1 MAISPVDGA
10 GMPDNKEQ
18 EKPQV
23 LIADDSKVIR
33 KSIIK
38 MLGDDYTVLE
48 AADGME
54 ALEML
59 QANNQIRL
67 LFSDLGM
74 PRMDGYEL
82 LAAVR
87 SSEDE
92 GLAEIP
98 VIIVTGQEDTEEAK
112 EKLLELGATDLIGK
126 PFHSAELKSRTRS
139 YISLARKVK
148 KLEEASP
155 IDKATGLATPDYFKQ
170 QTEITF
176 SLSKRHGHD
185 VTLARIN
192 IENFAVLN
200 AEYGK
205 AVMHKI
211 IATVGKLLRADM
223 RKEDLAAHLGDDRFA
238 LMLPCA
244 DPEGANEVMDRI
256 RQRLTKM
263 DLRIG
268 DKVAHIAFSAG
279 IISQPVT
286 EESGHYSQM
295 LALAEEALQQALAKG
310 KEQTVTLQPEEEP
323 EPAAEPELKAA
334 KIDIQI
340 DELLE
345 QMADGTAEL
354 SNEQLALAVRKFLP
368 LLSRADQKLKLGL
381 AKVVLHLHKTLK

>member
-1 MAISPVDGA
+1 
-10 GMPDNKEQ
+10 MPDNNEK

-38 MLGDDYTVLE
+38 MLGDEYTVLE

-59 QANNQIRL
+59 QQNHEIRL

-82 LAAVR
+82 LAAIR
-87 SSEDE
+87 SDEDE

-98 VIIVTGQEDTEEAK
+98 VIIVTGKEDTEAAK
-112 EKLLELGATDLIGK
+112 ERMIELGATDLIGK

-139 YISLARKVK
+139 YISLARKVR
-148 KLEEASP
+148 KLEQASP
-155 IDKATGLATPDYFKQ
+155 IDKASGLATADYFKQ

-185 VTLARIN
+185 ITLARIN
-192 IENFAVLN
+192 IENYTELH

-205 AVMHKI
+205 AVVAKI
-211 IATVGKLLRADM
+211 IATIGKLLRGDM
-223 RKEDLAAHLGDDRFA
+223 RKEDVAAHLGDERFA

-244 DPEGANEVMDRI
+244 DPDGANEAMSRI
-256 RQRLTKM
+256 RQRLARM

-279 IISQPVT
+279 IVSLPVNDD
-286 EESGHYSQM
+286 M
-295 LALAEEALQQALAKG
+295 ADFAALMAQAEEALQQALAKG
-310 KEQTVTLQPEEEP
+310 KEQTVILQPSEEPVPRPEP
-323 EPAAEPELKAA
+323 EPVQ
-334 KIDIQI
+334 ISISI
-340 DELLE
+340 DELLG
-345 QMADGTAEL
+345 QLTAGTSEL
-354 SNEQLALAVRKFLP
+354 SNEQLTLALKKFLP
-368 LLSRADQKLKLGL
+368 LLSRADQRLKLGL
-381 AKVVLHLHKTLK
+381 GKVVLMLHKSLK

>member
-1 MAISPVDGA
+1 
-10 GMPDNKEQ
+10 MPDNNEK

-38 MLGDDYTVLE
+38 MLGDEYTVLE

-59 QANNQIRL
+59 QQNHEIRL

-82 LAAVR
+82 LAAIR
-87 SSEDE
+87 SDEDE

-98 VIIVTGQEDTEEAK
+98 VIIVTGKEDTEAAK
-112 EKLLELGATDLIGK
+112 ERMIELGATDLIGK

-139 YISLARKVK
+139 YISLARKVR
-148 KLEEASP
+148 KLEQASP
-155 IDKATGLATPDYFKQ
+155 IDKASGLATADYFKQ

-185 VTLARIN
+185 ITLARIN
-192 IENFAVLN
+192 IENYAELH

-205 AVMHKI
+205 AVVAKI
-211 IATVGKLLRADM
+211 IATVGKLLRGDM
-223 RKEDLAAHLGDDRFA
+223 RKEDVAAHLGDERFA

-244 DPEGANEVMDRI
+244 DPDGANEAMSRI
-256 RQRLTKM
+256 RQRLAKM

-279 IISQPVT
+279 IVSLPV
-286 EESGHYSQM
+286 SDDM
-295 LALAEEALQQALAKG
+295 ADFAALMAQAENALQQALAKG
-310 KEQTVTLQPEEEP
+310 KEQTVLLQPSEEP
-323 EPAAEPELKAA
+323 APRPEPEAVQ
-334 KIDIQI
+334 IDISI
-340 DELLE
+340 DELLG
-345 QMADGTAEL
+345 QLAAGTSEL
-354 SNEQLALAVRKFLP
+354 SNEQLSLALKKFLP

-381 AKVVLHLHKTLK
+381 GKVVLMLHKSLK

>member
-1 MAISPVDGA
+1 
-10 GMPDNKEQ
+10 MPNNNEK

-33 KSIIK
+33 KSIVK
-38 MLGDDYTVLE
+38 MLGGEYQVLE
-48 AADGME
+48 AADGVE

-59 QANNQIRL
+59 QENDQIRL

-82 LAAVR
+82 LEAVR
-87 SSEDE
+87 NSEDE

-98 VIIVTGQEDTEEAK
+98 IIIVTGKEDTEEAK
-112 EKLLELGATDLIGK
+112 EKLVELGATDLIGK

-155 IDKATGLATPDYFKQ
+155 IDKITGLATPDYFKQ

-176 SLSKRHGHD
+176 SLSKRQGHD
-185 VTLARIN
+185 ITLARIN
-192 IENFAVLN
+192 IENFSELN

-205 AVMHKI
+205 SVVAKI
-211 IATVGKLLRADM
+211 ITTVGKLLSGDL
-223 RKEDLAAHLGDDRFA
+223 RKEDLAVHQGDEKFA

-244 DPEGANEVMDRI
+244 DPEGANDVMTRI
-256 RQRLTKM
+256 RARLAKV

-268 DKVAHIAFSAG
+268 EKVAHVAFSAG
-279 IISQPVT
+279 IVSQPVYD
-286 EESGHYSQM
+286 EIDDFSQLM
-295 LALAEEALQQALAKG
+295 VQAEEALQQALAKG
-310 KEQTVTLQPEEEP
+310 KEQTVTVTPKEESIPETQ
-323 EPAAEPELKAA
+323 AADV
-334 KIDIQI
+334 DINI

-345 QMADGTAEL
+345 EMGTLEL
-354 SNEQLALAVRKFLP
+354 TNEQLTLALRKFLP
-368 LLSRADQKLKLGL
+368 LLSKADQKLKLGL
-381 AKVVLHLHKTLK
+381 GRVVLHLHKSLK